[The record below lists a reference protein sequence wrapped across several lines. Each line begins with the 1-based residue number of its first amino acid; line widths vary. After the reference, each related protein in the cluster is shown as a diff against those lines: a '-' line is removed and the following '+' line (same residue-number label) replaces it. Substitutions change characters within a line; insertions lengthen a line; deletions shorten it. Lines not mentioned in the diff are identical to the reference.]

1 MKASTV
7 IHMVKYSRGKSRGR
21 NKWSTRRTLFFIVAA
36 ATIVSCMVMFKK
48 SESSSEVDVSRR
60 RGENADVLV
69 DFEGKADKMA
79 DVYED
84 WSDVTSDAYL
94 EETHDVHK
102 LKRMYAMRHQRN
114 KG

>member
-7 IHMVKYSRGKSRGR
+7 IQIVKYSRGKSRR
-21 NKWSTRRTLFFIVAA
+21 VNKWLTRRTVFCIVAA

-60 RGENADVLV
+60 QGENADIMIH
-69 DFEGKADKMA
+69 FEGKADKMA